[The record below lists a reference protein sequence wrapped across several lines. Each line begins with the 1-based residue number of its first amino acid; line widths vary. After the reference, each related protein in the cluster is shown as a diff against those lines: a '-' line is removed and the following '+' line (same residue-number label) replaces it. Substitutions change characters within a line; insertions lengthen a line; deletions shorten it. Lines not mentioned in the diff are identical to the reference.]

1 MVEEPHT
8 KAWRIFE
15 AIRRVTIFLL
25 GTLIIVDGLIGQ
37 QDNQVPILIIGMV
50 MVGVLPLDNLVGAM
64 SINRKRSTNGAQ
76 SLGSTTGGR
85 GANPPSPGAA
95 EGL

>member
-50 MVGVLPLDNLVGAM
+50 MVGVLPIENLF
-64 SINRKRSTNGAQ
+64 IPWLRKRKEVS
-76 SLGSTTGGR
+76 
-85 GANPPSPGAA
+85 
-95 EGL
+95 